1 MGRQQWRLVSDV
13 AQVVAC
19 YLRCHPRVEA
29 VRYPGLKEDPLFK
42 KASCT
47 LVGGF
52 GPCVWYCVAGEWRE
66 LVCEAGDARELVLS
80 LEHIMSK
87 DLSPLL
93 PSPLMPSR
101 EACEDEAGAHDHGA
115 VP

>member
-87 DLSPLL
+87 DLSPL
-93 PSPLMPSR
+93 
-101 EACEDEAGAHDHGA
+101 
-115 VP
+115 